1 MIKSC
6 RVKHIN
12 QATNPN
18 PTDNSNDK
26 EDFREIATIIN
37 KTAVAGNPH
46 KTPIANLLKLI
57 VCSPCT
63 YNQNKLSKLT
73 KGSAAIIPPYFGKIL
88 QFQLPLR
95 LLKRKQ
101 KFSLLKTLFGLLT
114 KKLKSFLYCF
124 YIRVT
129 EVF

>member
-57 VCSPCT
+57 VCSPWT

-73 KGSAAIIPPYFGKIL
+73 KGSAAIIPPYFGKNLAISVT
-88 QFQLPLR
+88 PPII
-95 LLKRKQ
+95 KAE
-101 KFSLLKTLFGLLT
+101 T
-114 KKLKSFLYCF
+114 KIFTIKNTFWPPD
-124 YIRVT
+124 
-129 EVF
+129 